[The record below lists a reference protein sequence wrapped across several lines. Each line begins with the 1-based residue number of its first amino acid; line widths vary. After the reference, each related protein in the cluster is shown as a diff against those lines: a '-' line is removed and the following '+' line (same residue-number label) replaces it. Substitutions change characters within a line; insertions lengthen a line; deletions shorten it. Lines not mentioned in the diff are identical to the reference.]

1 MCPHVATVVR
11 MTALM
16 LAEPEASVRGF
27 LAQQL
32 ASDGFDVLA
41 FENPDELPRSAEPDV
56 LVLGDPEALERCR
69 IGNCAV
75 IVLGR
80 ADASE
85 RVRALEHCDDYLT
98 RPFAYEEL
106 VARIRAVLRRRSP
119 RQELVDLG
127 QLVVDRAA
135 RRVLVRGKE
144 VKLASKEYA
153 LLLRMAQDPDRVFT
167 REQLLRDVW
176 GYRTFVPTRTVESHA
191 SRVRCKLAAAGLPG
205 WIVNVWGVGYSLRPA
220 FLQDVDPVQE
230 VLDPGELGHL
240 DHEHRHED
248 DENDEPHVFVI
259 AGAAGMGIRDRPDPS
274 DGKATI

>member
-1 MCPHVATVVR
+1 
-11 MTALM
+11 
-16 LAEPEASVRGF
+16 
-27 LAQQL
+27 
-32 ASDGFDVLA
+32 
-41 FENPDELPRSAEPDV
+41 
-56 LVLGDPEALERCR
+56 
-69 IGNCAV
+69 
-75 IVLGR
+75 
-80 ADASE
+80 
-85 RVRALEHCDDYLT
+85 
-98 RPFAYEEL
+98 
-106 VARIRAVLRRRSP
+106 
-119 RQELVDLG
+119 
-127 QLVVDRAA
+127 
-135 RRVLVRGKE
+135 
-144 VKLASKEYA
+144 
-153 LLLRMAQDPDRVFT
+153 
-167 REQLLRDVW
+167 VW